1 MPLPAKLDKVPP
13 EMIISDATKLVDAS
27 LKVKVK
33 LAESPPCKLDLL
45 LDTAI
50 VGTTVSTARVIL
62 LFASEPSA
70 LVFPAASVKTPLA
83 TLTKALFVLLG
94 VGVNKAV

>member
-1 MPLPAKLDKVPP
+1 MSP
-13 EMIISDATKLVDAS
+13 ATKLVEDS
-27 LKVKVK
+27 LRVNEIAVV
-33 LAESPPCKLDLL
+33 SP
-45 LDTAI
+45 AI
-50 VGTTVSTARVIL
+50 RAVLFALKAMEGTTVSTARVIL

>member
-1 MPLPAKLDKVPP
+1 
-13 EMIISDATKLVDAS
+13 MISPATKLVEDS
-27 LKVKVK
+27 LRVNEIAVV
-33 LAESPPCKLDLL
+33 SP
-45 LDTAI
+45 AI
-50 VGTTVSTARVIL
+50 RAVLFALKAMEGTTVSTARVIL